1 MPLTNIYLIGPM
13 GAGKSTIGRMLAKE
27 LARPFLD
34 SDHVIEE
41 RSGADIPWIFDVE
54 GELGFRDRE
63 SQVIKDI
70 CTQKGVV
77 MATGGG
83 AVGRSENRR
92 QLSTNGFVVYL
103 STPVAIQLQRTEKDK
118 RRPLL
123 QRADR
128 EEVLTRLLEERDPL
142 YRSIAD
148 LVLDTATMSPRQV
161 IKKII
166 QTVGLGKQ

>member
-1 MPLTNIYLIGPM
+1 M

-27 LARPFLD
+27 LACPFYD
-34 SDHVIEE
+34 SDHVIED

-63 SQVIKDI
+63 SQVIEEI
-70 CTQKGVV
+70 CCQKGVV

-83 AVGRSENRR
+83 VVSRPENRR
-92 QLSTNGFVVYL
+92 HLSTNGFVVYL
-103 STPVAIQLQRTEKDK
+103 NTPVSIQLRRTEKDK

-123 QRADR
+123 QRPDR
-128 EEVLTRLLEERDPL
+128 KEVLAKLLQERDPL

-148 LVLDTATMSPRQV
+148 LVLDTATMSPRQI
-161 IKKII
+161 IKKIV
-166 QTVGLGKQ
+166 QTVGTVGLEKQ